1 MKRCSVEAI
10 CESSHLKFAHLC
22 NATGHPRHETPR
34 NRCRAQFLHIELH
47 GIREKHGKVSR
58 SQLFFNFCIQK
69 GLLNEIQGRLISLQS
84 LPKVS
89 PSTSSIQIVS
99 CNEIM
104 TDTSKLTNIYDVQ
117 HIHIKYIHHIYIYIY
132 SCMHQTYKNHVS
144 DVSIPI
150 ESAQP
155 VGLCLSWLLRPTLW
169 HPAYVVE
176 AILHER
182 LRPLS
187 PYEQW
192 QRE

>member
-1 MKRCSVEAI
+1 
-10 CESSHLKFAHLC
+10 
-22 NATGHPRHETPR
+22 
-34 NRCRAQFLHIELH
+34 
-47 GIREKHGKVSR
+47 
-58 SQLFFNFCIQK
+58 
-69 GLLNEIQGRLISLQS
+69 
-84 LPKVS
+84 
-89 PSTSSIQIVS
+89 
-99 CNEIM
+99 
-104 TDTSKLTNIYDVQ
+104 
-117 HIHIKYIHHIYIYIY
+117 
-132 SCMHQTYKNHVS
+132 MHQTYKNHVS

-192 QRE
+192 QREWYGWWNPDWYSSEFENPSSKNGIANRNSHFPNQPTSTIFRYPCWMLPRKITFDMETAGHLEGSNSLKTVNRPCCCGIAQLLKLLGTHLIDQHCTPSAIA